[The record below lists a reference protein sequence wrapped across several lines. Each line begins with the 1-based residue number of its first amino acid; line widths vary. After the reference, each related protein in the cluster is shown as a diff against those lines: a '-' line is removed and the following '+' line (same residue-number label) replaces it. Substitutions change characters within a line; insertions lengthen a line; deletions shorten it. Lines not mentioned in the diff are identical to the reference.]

1 MKQPDTQYQQ
11 QQRQQQQY
19 QQQQYQPSSSLSCFQ
34 RAPYQSYDEEVDD
47 EEVDDNECDDYLMEH
62 VQSMQSRER
71 QRAEQMNGSTKK
83 SSSSRRANEKSR
95 GVPNRKRAATS
106 TTTTTTTD
114 MSNDTP
120 PKNRTKSSSL
130 VRKKS
135 TASSS
140 SSISS
145 SLTST
150 KIKRKL
156 LNPSKEHIVPSVNS
170 PRNGTTSDPR
180 ALSDIRH
187 PGKHDCLIGRGG
199 TSIHIFD
206 IVPVSTMSE
215 GFTLMALCRI
225 YSHHLLLCSILSLF
239 SVSHSLTP
247 PGGTNHHP
255 GNIKF
260 RLVIEEK
267 KEEYRTSQRDQKP
280 ILAMQVVTNWRG
292 MDPPGRF
299 LKLNAASGLWDDIG
313 NEAARIKC
321 SQTLRE
327 RKASKLRLSDVGF
340 EEDEDEEGEEDAE

>member
-1 MKQPDTQYQQ
+1 MKQPNTQYQQ

-34 RAPYQSYDEEVDD
+34 RAPYQSCTEEVDD

-95 GVPNRKRAATS
+95 GVPNQKRAATS

-120 PKNRTKSSSL
+120 PKNRTKSPSS

-135 TASSS
+135 TASS

-150 KIKRKL
+150 KIKRKP

-225 YSHHLLLCSILSLF
+225 YSHQLLLCSILSLF

-280 ILAMQVVTNWRG
+280 ILAMQVVTYWRG

-327 RKASKLRLSDVGF
+327 RKASKLRLEDVGF
-340 EEDEDEEGEEDAE
+340 EEDEEDDEEDEE